1 MAKKFSVPKIGVG
14 CGKQTKIS
22 HAAQKHTGNPTKI
35 KHILREV
42 SGQLLKKY
50 DYGPE

>member
-1 MAKKFSVPKIGVG
+1 MEQKFGVPKIGVG